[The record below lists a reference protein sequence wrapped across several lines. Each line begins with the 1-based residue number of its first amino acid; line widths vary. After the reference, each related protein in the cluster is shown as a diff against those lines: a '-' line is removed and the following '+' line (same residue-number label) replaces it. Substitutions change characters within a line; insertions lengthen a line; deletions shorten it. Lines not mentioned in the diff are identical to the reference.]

1 MQARP
6 PSLKRWAEHQMTE
19 HQTKS
24 VPVTVEREVLPLNEF
39 FAFLGIGP
47 TKGYELIRSGQL
59 KTRKL
64 GRRRLGLISEGRE
77 FLKSL
82 PTE

>member
-1 MQARP
+1 M
-6 PSLKRWAEHQMTE
+6 KRSE

-24 VPVTVEREVLPLNEF
+24 DIPVAFEPEVLPLDQF
-39 FAFLGIGP
+39 FAFIGVGP
-47 TKGYELIRSGQL
+47 TKGYELIKSGAL

-64 GRRRLGLISEGRE
+64 GRKRLGLIREGRE
-77 FLKSL
+77 FLNSL